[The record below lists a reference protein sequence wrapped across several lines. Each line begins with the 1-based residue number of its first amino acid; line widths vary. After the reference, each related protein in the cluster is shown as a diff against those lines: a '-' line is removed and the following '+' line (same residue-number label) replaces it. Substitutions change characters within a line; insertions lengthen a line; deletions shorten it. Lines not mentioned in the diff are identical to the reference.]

1 MNHSYWSKKDL
12 EYIWHPCSQMKD
24 YETLPPI
31 VVDHGKGVN
40 LYDVDGKRYLDV
52 VSSWWCNLLGHSH
65 PKINRAIKEQLDSL
79 EHVIFANFSH
89 RPAIILCEELMKKI
103 PRGLCKFNFSDNG
116 SASIESAMKMSF
128 QYHYQ
133 TGNRQKVRFM
143 SLSDAYHGE
152 TLGALSAG
160 GLDLYSE
167 LYKPLL
173 LDIVRIPAP
182 DCYRCPKGN
191 KRGCCQAE
199 CIDAAQEAF
208 ARHGDECAALLV
220 EPLLQGSA
228 GMRMYPPAY
237 LAKLRSLCDAYNVHL
252 IADEIATGFGRTGS
266 MFACDQAGISPD
278 IMCVSKGLTG
288 GYMPMSITITTQ
300 KIYDAFYADYR
311 EGKAFM
317 HSHTYS
323 GNPLGCSAALA
334 VLKVLDEEHII
345 PRAQE
350 KAPLFRQ
357 MIVEALG
364 DHPHVGEIRSL
375 GLVNAIE
382 LVENRETKKAFR
394 PSSGWGTGFTGKPLN
409 RDFCFAPWATSCISI
424 PPSSFLR
431 RKWRKPY
438 PSALPASAKC
448 WDKRSSGTTRRTV
461 LF

>member
-1 MNHSYWSKKDL
+1 MNHSDWSKKDL

-31 VVDHGKGVN
+31 VIERGQGIN

-65 PKINRAIKEQLDSL
+65 PKINQAIKNQLDSL

-89 RPAIILCEELMKKI
+89 KPAITLCEELMKKI
-103 PRGLCKFNFSDNG
+103 PQGLCKFNFSDNG

-143 SLSDAYHGE
+143 SLSDGYHGE

-182 DCYRCPKGN
+182 DCYRCPRGK

-228 GMRMYPPAY
+228 GMRMYPPPTWRSCAPC
-237 LAKLRSLCDAYNVHL
+237 ATPITCTSLRMKSPPASAARAACSP
-252 IADEIATGFGRTGS
+252 ATRPASPRISCASPKGS
-266 MFACDQAGISPD
+266 R
-278 IMCVSKGLTG
+278 G

-334 VLKVLDEEHII
+334 VLKILDEEQII
-345 PRAQE
+345 SRAQE
-350 KAPLFRQ
+350 KAPPLPPDDRRC
-357 MIVEALG
+357 A
-364 DHPHVGEIRSL
+364 GE
-375 GLVNAIE
+375 
-382 LVENRETKKAFR
+382 
-394 PSSGWGTGFTGKPLN
+394 
-409 RDFCFAPWATSCISI
+409 
-424 PPSSFLR
+424 
-431 RKWRKPY
+431 
-438 PSALPASAKC
+438 PSARGRNPQPGPGE
-448 WDKRSSGTTRRTV
+448 RH
-461 LF
+461 

>member
-1 MNHSYWSKKDL
+1 MNHSDWSKKDL

-89 RPAIILCEELMKKI
+89 RPAITLCEELMKKI

-182 DCYRCPKGN
+182 DCYRCPNGN

-252 IADEIATGFGRTGS
+252 IADEIATGFGRTGEHVRLRPS
-266 MFACDQAGISPD
+266 RRFPRHHVRLQRAHGRLYAHVHHHHHAENLRCLL
-278 IMCVSKGLTG
+278 CGLQG
-288 GYMPMSITITTQ
+288 RKSI
-300 KIYDAFYADYR
+300 
-311 EGKAFM
+311 
-317 HSHTYS
+317 H
-323 GNPLGCSAALA
+323 
-334 VLKVLDEEHII
+334 
-345 PRAQE
+345 AQ
-350 KAPLFRQ
+350 PYLFRQ
-357 MIVEALG
+357 SAGVLRRSRRAEGPGRGTNHSPGAG
-364 DHPHVGEIRSL
+364 KGPSFPPDDRGGPGE
-375 GLVNAIE
+375 
-382 LVENRETKKAFR
+382 
-394 PSSGWGTGFTGKPLN
+394 SSPRGGNTQPGTGE
-409 RDFCFAPWATSCISI
+409 RH
-424 PPSSFLR
+424 
-431 RKWRKPY
+431 
-438 PSALPASAKC
+438 
-448 WDKRSSGTTRRTV
+448 
-461 LF
+461 

>member
-1 MNHSYWSKKDL
+1 
-12 EYIWHPCSQMKD
+12 
-24 YETLPPI
+24 
-31 VVDHGKGVN
+31 
-40 LYDVDGKRYLDV
+40 
-52 VSSWWCNLLGHSH
+52 
-65 PKINRAIKEQLDSL
+65 
-79 EHVIFANFSH
+79 
-89 RPAIILCEELMKKI
+89 MKKI

-182 DCYRCPKGN
+182 DCYRCPNGN

-266 MFACDQAGISPD
+266 MFACDQAGVSPD

-334 VLKVLDEEHII
+334 VLKVLDEEQII
-345 PRAQE
+345 PRARE
-350 KAPLFRQ
+350 KAPLFRR

-364 DHPHVGEIRSL
+364 NHPHVGEIRSL

-394 PSSGWGTGFTGKPLN
+394 PNRGWGTGFTGKPLN
-409 RDFCFAPWATSCISI
+409 GDCCSAPWATSCISI
-424 PPSSFLR
+424 PPRHFSGGNGGSRIHLRFLH
-431 RKWRKPY
+431 PQ
-438 PSALPASAKC
+438 SAGDKC
-448 WDKRSSGTTRRTV
+448 SSGTTRRTV
-461 LF
+461 LS